1 MGPDDASLNI
11 GRKRATQIF
20 RYLEALNQRRN
31 PAKRHLGD
39 QLWHLWFQ
47 DLPEHP
53 SVRRAEFASSPYS
66 AGGTAAQP
74 TELSP
79 VSDDEFILKVRRPKL
94 SACPPPPELLAHWLE
109 RGWEE
114 PAAEV
119 HVRESVHD
127 RDAQGL
133 TLTAF
138 FHDDPKRQ
146 LAMDRWR
153 VQRDAWAHAEKPAR
167 AAMTLFEK
175 LYEIRG
181 QIEREGEKLELVLGD
196 GILSWQRPDGNVF
209 HPILLQRLE
218 LEFDPTLPEF
228 SVVEADS
235 PVELYSALFQSMP
248 DVAGRELAKARLE
261 LEQGR
266 YHPLAGEETSGFLRS
281 LSVQLSPQGEFQDE
295 GPARSGNSHPAISRS
310 PVIFLRPRNLG
321 YAVAI
326 RSVIESLSSAPQI
339 PASLLR
345 VVGIESQ
352 ITSAQED
359 SCSSGWVDDC
369 QPLDV
374 LFSKPANPEQVKIAQ
389 RLERHGSALVQ
400 GPPGTG
406 KTHTIANLIGHL
418 LAQGKSI
425 LVTSN
430 STKALRVLRDQVV
443 PRLRPLCVSLL
454 DSDIDSRKQ
463 LESSVDSMV
472 SRLSL
477 DDAQQLEQ
485 QAAELENKR
494 ADLVCRYRELAGA
507 LLDAR
512 ADEYREIL
520 ALDTAYTPSDAA
532 RVIVAGKG
540 VYDYIPGPVE
550 PGFHLPLPEQDLA
563 ALYHTNR
570 TIPAEDEAEL
580 SDSLPD
586 AGRLPTPDD
595 FENLIS
601 ERTRL
606 AAQDF
611 GYRTDL
617 WTKPA
622 NDEDFARLEQ
632 LSQRLLRT
640 AQHIK
645 SAQPWQLSAMMAGY
659 HGNEQRKPWENLLA
673 LIDDVWDCYSESQ
686 ESFLCHDPALPKEL
700 TIEESHAISKEISI
714 HLERGGSLSFLTL
727 ATRPAWKKFI
737 HLSRVLTREP
747 EGLEHFRALESHAR
761 LSLLR
766 KRLTSRWNRQM
777 TPLGGP
783 PADSL
788 GAEPEGVCR
797 QFSDSLRRSLEWHA
811 NEWLPLEEELKDR
824 GLRFRELLDEQP
836 PEFSIG
842 GELLRIAGMLD
853 GPAQKVFA
861 GRRDLIR
868 WNALER
874 VLAEVRTVLADGGG
888 SGRGVSA
895 NLLKAVIAL
904 DGAGYREAFFRLL
917 GLCGRRQHLER
928 RHELLGALA
937 KAAPAWAAAISAREG
952 IHGEGQVPPGTAQ
965 AWLWRQ
971 LKDELDRRGRVS
983 VRDLQ
988 DQLARTAR
996 AIQDVT
1002 VELIERKAWA
1012 AQLRRAEGNLQQK
1025 QALVGW
1031 LDTIRKMGK
1040 GTGIRVPK
1048 LKAEASRL
1056 MAECR
1061 GAVPVWIMPLSRVA
1075 DNFDARTSRFDVVI
1089 IDEASQSDVLGL
1101 LALYLA
1107 DKSVVV
1113 GDHEQVSPSA
1123 VGQDLDVIQHLID
1136 EHLEGIPNAHLYDG
1150 QTSIYD
1156 LARQS
1161 FGSTIRLVEHFRC
1174 VPEIIQFSNQLSYE
1188 GGIRPL
1194 RDPWLARLKPHV
1206 IAHRVNGVI
1215 SGDKI
1220 NEEEALEVA
1229 ALVLAAAEQP
1239 EYAHRTF
1246 GVISLVGDEQA
1257 YLVDSLLRK
1266 NLSEEKFKLKHNILC
1281 GNPAQFQGDERDVI
1295 FLSVVD
1301 SSDGG
1306 VLRLREEPMF
1316 KQRFNVA
1323 ASRARDQMWVVH
1335 SLDPR
1340 SNLRPGDL
1348 RRRLI
1353 EYAEDPYVRLSVP
1366 GSLTTNAGSTLAGEV
1381 AGRLAGLG
1389 YRVVPQRKVGH
1400 YVIDLVVES
1409 NGRSLAVEC
1418 DGDRFHPPE
1427 RLPEDMARQAVLE
1440 RLGWSFLPIRGSQ
1453 FLRDPDGAMEP
1464 LLARLKTAG
1473 IEPVV
1478 SGESEEPA
1486 VEQEIELRDRVLGR
1500 AQEIRRLWRGEGP
1513 AEAGPARQGIQRR
1526 STRRTTSKRPRS

>member
-1 MGPDDASLNI
+1 MEPDDASLNI

-20 RYLEALNQRRN
+20 RYLEALNQQRN
-31 PAKRHLGD
+31 PAKRHLD
-39 QLWHLWFQ
+39 AQIWHLWFR
-47 DLPEHP
+47 DLAEHP
-53 SVRRAEFASSPYS
+53 SIRRAGFAGTPS
-66 AGGTAAQP
+66 AAEETAAP
-74 TELSP
+74 SAETSP
-79 VSDDEFILKVRRPKL
+79 VPDDEFILKVRRPKL
-94 SACPPPPELLAHWLE
+94 TACPPPPELLTEWLE

-114 PAAEV
+114 PTAEV

-127 RDAQGL
+127 RDTQGSTVTML
-133 TLTAF
+133 F
-138 FHDDPKRQ
+138 QDDPKHQ
-146 LAMDRWR
+146 AALERWQA
-153 VQRDAWAHAEKPAR
+153 QRDAWARAEKPAR
-167 AAMTLFEK
+167 AAMRLFEK
-175 LYEIRG
+175 LYDIRG

-209 HPILLQRLE
+209 HPILLQRLQ

-228 SVVEADS
+228 SVIEADS

-281 LSVQLSPQGEFQDE
+281 LSVQLSPQGEFQDG
-295 GPARSGNSHPAISRS
+295 GPATSGNGYPVISRS

-326 RSVIESLSSAPQI
+326 RSVIESLASAPQI

-352 ITSAQED
+352 VTPAEED
-359 SCSSGWVDDC
+359 SCSTGWVDEC

-485 QAAELENKR
+485 QATELENQR
-494 ADLVCRYRELAGA
+494 NRLVTRYRDLAGA

-512 ADEYREIL
+512 TDEYREIVE
-520 ALDTAYTPSDAA
+520 ADTAYTPSDAA
-532 RVIVAGKG
+532 RVVVAGKSEH
-540 VYDYIPGPVE
+540 DYIPGPVE
-550 PGFHLPLPEQDLA
+550 PGCALPLPDRDLA
-563 ALYHTNR
+563 ELYWTNR
-570 TIPAEDEAEL
+570 AISAEDEAEL

-586 AGRLPTPDD
+586 AARLPSPDD
-595 FENLIS
+595 FDNLIS

-606 AAQDF
+606 AAQDL
-611 GYRTDL
+611 GYRSHL

-622 NDEDFARLEQ
+622 NDEDLAHLEQ
-632 LSQRLLRT
+632 LSQQLLRT

-645 SAQPWQLSAMMAGY
+645 SAQRWQLSAMLAGY
-659 HGNEQRKPWENLLA
+659 HGEEQRKPWENLLA
-673 LIDDVWDCYSESQ
+673 LIDEAWDCYSKSQ
-686 ESFLCHDPALPKEL
+686 ESFLSHEPALPKEL
-700 TIEESHAISKEISI
+700 TIEDSHAISKEISM
-714 HLERGGSLSFLTL
+714 HLDRGGSLSFLTL
-727 ATRPAWKKFI
+727 ARRPAWKKFV
-737 HLSRVLTREP
+737 HASRVATGEP
-747 EGLEHFRALESHAR
+747 EQLEHFQALESHAR
-761 LSLLR
+761 LTLFR
-766 KRLTSRWNRQM
+766 KRLRSRWSRQM
-777 TPLGGP
+777 APLGAP
-783 PADSL
+783 PAESL

-797 QFSDSLRRSLEWHA
+797 QFSEGLRRCLGWHA
-811 NEWLPLEEELKDR
+811 KEWVPLEKELKEA

-842 GELLRIAGMLD
+842 GELLRIASMLD
-853 GPAQKVFA
+853 GPAQKMFA
-861 GRRDLIR
+861 ARRDLIR
-868 WNALER
+868 WNSLER
-874 VLAEVRTVLADGGG
+874 VLAEVRTLLTDGGG
-888 SGRGVSA
+888 AGRGVA
-895 NLLKAVIAL
+895 TNLLNAVIAP
-904 DGAGYREAFFRLL
+904 DGAGYREAFSRLMNL
-917 GLCGRRQHLER
+917 YERRQYLER
-928 RHELLGALA
+928 RRELLQALS
-937 KAAPAWAAAISAREG
+937 KTAPAWAAAISAREG
-952 IHGEGQVPPGTAQ
+952 IHGDGQVPRRTAE
-965 AWLWRQ
+965 AWVWRQ

-983 VRDLQ
+983 VRELQ

-1123 VGQDLDVIQHLID
+1123 VGQDLDIIQHLID

-1220 NEEEALEVA
+1220 NEEEALEIA

-1266 NLSEEKFKLKHNILC
+1266 NLSEENFKLKHNILC

-1306 VLRLREEPMF
+1306 ILRVREEPMF

-1340 SNLRPGDL
+1340 SDLRPGDL

-1353 EYAEDPYVRLSVP
+1353 EYAEDPYRALTAL
-1366 GSLTTNAGSTLAGEV
+1366 GSPPTIAGSMLAGEV
-1381 AGRLAGLG
+1381 ATRLAGLG

-1409 NGRSLAVEC
+1409 NGKSLAVEC

-1440 RLGWSFLPIRGSQ
+1440 RLGWSFIPIRGSQ
-1453 FLRDPDGAMEP
+1453 FLLDPDAAMEP
-1464 LLARLKTAG
+1464 ILARLKAAG
-1473 IEPVV
+1473 IEPVAP
-1478 SGESEEPA
+1478 GESEEPA
-1486 VEQEIELRDRVLGR
+1486 VAQEIELRDRVVRR

-1513 AEAGPARQGIQRR
+1513 AAGLAQRSNQRR
-1526 STRRTTSKRPRS
+1526 STSRASAKRPRP

>member
-1 MGPDDASLNI
+1 MGSDDASLNI

-20 RYLEALNQRRN
+20 RYLEALNQQRN
-31 PAKRHLGD
+31 PAKRHLND
-39 QLWHLWFQ
+39 QLWHFWFR
-47 DLPEHP
+47 DLPGHP
-53 SVRRAEFASSPYS
+53 SIRRAEFANPQSSGEATIQS
-66 AGGTAAQP
+66 AEA
-74 TELSP
+74 SP
-79 VSDDEFILKVRRPKL
+79 VPDDEFVLKVRRPKL
-94 SACPPPPELLAHWLE
+94 TPCPPPPELLAQWLE

-114 PAAEV
+114 PSAEV
-119 HVRESVHD
+119 RVQESVHD
-127 RDAQGL
+127 RDAQGS
-133 TLTAF
+133 TVITF
-138 FHDDPKRQ
+138 FQDDPKRQ
-146 LAMDRWR
+146 GAMDKWR
-153 VQRDAWAHAEKPAR
+153 AQRDAWARAEKPAR
-167 AAMTLFEK
+167 AAMGMFEK

-196 GILSWQRPDGNVF
+196 GILSWQRPDGSVF
-209 HPILLQRLE
+209 HPILLQRLQ

-248 DVAGRELAKARLE
+248 DVAGRVLAKARLE

-266 YHPLAGEETSGFLRS
+266 YHPLAGEESSGFLRS

-295 GPARSGNSHPAISRS
+295 GPAKSGSGYPAISRS

-326 RSVIESLSSAPQI
+326 QSVIESLSSAPQI

-345 VVGIESQ
+345 VVGIETE
-352 ITSAQED
+352 ITSTEED
-359 SCSSGWVDDC
+359 SCLKSWIDDC

-374 LFSKPANPEQVKIAQ
+374 LLSKPANPEQVKIAQ
-389 RLERHGSALVQ
+389 RLERYGSALVQ

-418 LAQGKSI
+418 LAQGKSV

-430 STKALRVLRDQVV
+430 TTKALRVLRDQVV

-485 QAAELENKR
+485 QATELQNKR
-494 ADLVCRYRELAGA
+494 NDLVSRYRELADA

-512 ADEYREIL
+512 ADEYREIVEV
-520 ALDTAYTPSDAA
+520 DTAYTPSEAA
-532 RVIVAGKG
+532 RVVVAGKG
-540 VYDYIPGPVE
+540 VHDYIPGPVE
-550 PGFHLPLPEQDLA
+550 PACGLPLSDRDLTE
-563 ALYHTNR
+563 LYRTNLSVS
-570 TIPAEDEAEL
+570 AEDEAEL
-580 SDSLPD
+580 SNSLPD
-586 AGRLPTPDD
+586 AGRLPSPDD
-595 FENLIS
+595 FDNLLL

-611 GYRTDL
+611 GYRADL

-622 NDEDFARLEQ
+622 NDEDLGHLEQ
-632 LSQRLLRT
+632 LSQQLLRT

-645 SAQPWQLSAMMAGY
+645 TAQPWQLSAMLAGY
-659 HGNEQRKPWENLLA
+659 HGEEQRTPWESLLA
-673 LIDDVWDCYSESQ
+673 LIGEAWDCYSKSQ
-686 ESFLCHDPALPKEL
+686 ESFLRHEPALPKAL
-700 TIEESHAISKEISI
+700 TVEETLAISEEISK
-714 HLERGGSLSFLTL
+714 HLDRGGSLSFLTL

-737 HLSRVLTREP
+737 HASRVATGEP
-747 EGLEHFRALESHAR
+747 AVLEHFQALRSHAT

-766 KRLTSRWNRQM
+766 KQLVSRWSRQM
-777 TPLGGP
+777 APLDAP
-783 PADSL
+783 PAESL
-788 GAEPEGVCR
+788 GAEPERVCR
-797 QFSDSLRRSLEWHA
+797 QFSDGLRRCLEWYA
-811 NEWLPLEEELKDR
+811 NEWLPLEGELNQA
-824 GLRFRELLDEQP
+824 GLRFRQLLEEQP
-836 PEFSIG
+836 PEVSIG
-842 GELLRIAGMLD
+842 GELLRLAGTLG

-861 GRRDLIR
+861 ARRDLIR
-868 WNALER
+868 WNSLER
-874 VLAEVRTVLADGGG
+874 AFAEVRSMLAD
-888 SGRGVSA
+888 RGVRWRGVA
-895 NLLKAVIAL
+895 GNLLNAVIAL
-904 DGAGYREAFFRLL
+904 DGAGYREAFARLMDL
-917 GLCGRRQHLER
+917 YERRQHLER
-928 RHELLGALA
+928 RHKLLRPLA
-937 KAAPAWAAAISAREG
+937 ETAPAWAAAISAREG
-952 IHGEGQVPPGTAQ
+952 IHGDGQVPRGAAH

-971 LKDELDRRGRVS
+971 LNDELDRRGRVS
-983 VRDLQ
+983 VRELQ
-988 DQLARTAR
+988 DQLARTAQ

-1075 DNFDARTSRFDVVI
+1075 DNFDARTSHFDVVI
-1089 IDEASQSDVLGL
+1089 IDEASQCDVLGL

-1123 VGQDLDVIQHLID
+1123 VGQDLDIIQHLID

-1174 VPEIIQFSNQLSYE
+1174 VPEIIHFSNQLSYE

-1206 IAHRVNGVI
+1206 IAHRVNGAI

-1229 ALVLAAAEQP
+1229 SLVLAAAEQP
-1239 EYAHRTF
+1239 EYAQRSF

-1266 NLSEEKFKLKHNILC
+1266 HLPEEDFKLKHNILC
-1281 GNPAQFQGDERDVI
+1281 GNPAQFQGDERDVV

-1306 VLRLREEPMF
+1306 VLRVREEPMF

-1340 SNLRPGDL
+1340 SHLRPGDL

-1353 EYAEDPYVRLSVP
+1353 EYAEDPYGARIALGNP
-1366 GSLTTNAGSTLAGEV
+1366 GSVAGSMLAGEV
-1381 AGRLAGLG
+1381 AARLARLG
-1389 YRVVPQRKVGH
+1389 YRVIPQWKVGH
-1400 YVIDLVVES
+1400 YLIDLVVEG
-1409 NGRSLAVEC
+1409 NGKRLAVEC
-1418 DGDRFHPPE
+1418 DGDRFRPLE
-1427 RLPEDMARQAVLE
+1427 RLPQDMARQAVLE
-1440 RLGWSFLPIRGSQ
+1440 RLGWAFVPIRGSQ
-1453 FLRDPDGAMEP
+1453 FLRDPDGALEP
-1464 LLARLKTAG
+1464 VLARLKAAG
-1473 IEPVV
+1473 IEPVAP
-1478 SGESEEPA
+1478 GKSEEPA
-1486 VEQEIELRDRVLGR
+1486 LPQEIELRDRVVRR
-1500 AQEIRRLWRGEGP
+1500 AQEIRRMWRGESP
-1513 AEAGPARQGIQRR
+1513 ADSGLAQRGNQRR
-1526 STRRTTSKRPRS
+1526 TTRRTSKRQRP

>member
-1 MGPDDASLNI
+1 MGPDDVSLNI

-20 RYLEALNQRRN
+20 RYLEALNQQRN
-31 PAKRHLGD
+31 PAKRHLD
-39 QLWHLWFQ
+39 HQLWHLWFR

-53 SVRRAEFASSPYS
+53 SIRRSEFASSTS
-66 AGGTAAQP
+66 SEEGNSGQP
-74 TELSP
+74 AETSP
-79 VSDDEFILKVRRPKL
+79 VPDDEFVLKVRRPKL
-94 SACPPPPELLAHWLE
+94 TPCPPPPELLAQWLE

-119 HVRESVHD
+119 RLRESVQD
-127 RDAQGL
+127 RNAQGL
-133 TLTAF
+133 RVTANF
-138 FHDDPKRQ
+138 QDDPKRQ
-146 LAMDRWR
+146 AAMDRWR
-153 VQRDAWAHAEKPAR
+153 AQRDAWARAEKPAR
-167 AAMTLFEK
+167 AAMALFEK

-209 HPILLQRLE
+209 HPILLQRLQ

-228 SVVEADS
+228 SFVEADS

-248 DVAGRELAKARLE
+248 EVAGRELAKARLE

-295 GPARSGNSHPAISRS
+295 GPAKSGSAHPAISRS

-326 RSVIESLSSAPQI
+326 QSVIESLSSAPQI

-352 ITSAQED
+352 IASAEEESFSKSWIDD
-359 SCSSGWVDDC
+359 S

-374 LFSKPANPEQVKIAQ
+374 LFSKPANPEQVQIAQ

-485 QAAELENKR
+485 QATELQNKR
-494 ADLVCRYRELAGA
+494 NGLVSRYRALAAA

-512 ADEYREIL
+512 ADEYREIVEPG
-520 ALDTAYTPSDAA
+520 TAYAPSDAA
-532 RVIVAGKG
+532 RVVVAGKG
-540 VYDYIPGPVE
+540 AYDYIPGPVE
-550 PGFHLPLPEQDLA
+550 PGCALPLSERDLA
-563 ALYHTNR
+563 ELYRTNL
-570 TIPAEDEAEL
+570 TVSAEDEAEL
-580 SDSLPD
+580 SGCLPD
-586 AGRLPTPDD
+586 AGRLPSPDD
-595 FENLIS
+595 FDSLIS
-601 ERTRL
+601 ESARL

-611 GYRTDL
+611 NYRAEL

-622 NDEDFARLEQ
+622 NDQDPARLER

-640 AQHIK
+640 AQQIK
-645 SAQPWQLSAMMAGY
+645 SAQQWQLSAMLAGY
-659 HGNEQRKPWENLLA
+659 HGEEQRKPWENLIA
-673 LIDDVWDCYSESQ
+673 LIDEAWGCYSKSQ
-686 ESFLCHDPALPKEL
+686 EPFLRHEPALPKEL
-700 TIEESHAISKEISI
+700 AVEESQAISEEISR
-714 HLERGGSLSFLTL
+714 HLDQGGSLSFLTL
-727 ATRPAWKKFI
+727 AMRPAWKKFI
-737 HLSRVLTREP
+737 HASRVATGEP
-747 EGLEHFRALESHAR
+747 KAVEHFQALQSQAR
-761 LSLLR
+761 LGLLR
-766 KRLTSRWNRQM
+766 KRLTSRWSRQM
-777 TPLGGP
+777 SPLGAP
-783 PADSL
+783 TAESL
-788 GAEPEGVCR
+788 GAEPEKVCR
-797 QFSDSLRRSLEWHA
+797 QFSDGLRRCLEWHA
-811 NEWLPLEEELKDR
+811 NEWLPLEEELNEA

-842 GELLRIAGMLD
+842 GELLRMAGMLD

-861 GRRDLIR
+861 ARQDQIR
-868 WNALER
+868 WHSLER
-874 VLAEVRTVLADGGG
+874 TLAGVRSVLADGGG
-888 SGRGVSA
+888 GAQGVAA

-904 DGAGYREAFFRLL
+904 DGARYREAFLRLMDL
-917 GLCGRRQHLER
+917 YERRQHLER
-928 RHELLGALA
+928 RHELLQVLA
-937 KAAPAWAAAISAREG
+937 KTAPAWAAAISRRKG
-952 IHGEGQVPPGTAQ
+952 IHGRGQVPPEAAQ
-965 AWLWRQ
+965 AFLWRQ
-971 LKDELDRRGRVS
+971 LNDELDRRGRVS
-983 VRDLQ
+983 VRELQ
-988 DQLARTAR
+988 DQLARTAQ

-1056 MAECR
+1056 MADCR

-1123 VGQDLDVIQHLID
+1123 VGQDLEIIQHLID

-1194 RDPWLARLKPHV
+1194 RDPWLVRLQPHV
-1206 IAHRVNGVI
+1206 IAHRVNGVV

-1229 ALVLAAAEQP
+1229 ALVLAAAGQP
-1239 EYAHRTF
+1239 EYAYRSF

-1266 NLSEEKFKLKHNILC
+1266 NLSEQDFKLKHNILC

-1306 VLRLREEPMF
+1306 VLRVREEPMF

-1340 SNLRPGDL
+1340 SDLRPGDL

-1353 EYAEDPYVRLSVP
+1353 EYAENPYRALTDP
-1366 GSLTTNAGSTLAGEV
+1366 GSPTTFAGSMLAGQV
-1381 AGRLAGLG
+1381 AARLAGLG
-1389 YRVVPQRKVGH
+1389 YRVIPQRRVGH
-1400 YVIDLVVES
+1400 YVIDLVVEG
-1409 NGRSLAVEC
+1409 NGKSVAVEC

-1427 RLPEDMARQAVLE
+1427 RLPDDMARQAVLE
-1440 RLGWSFLPIRGSQ
+1440 RLGWTFIPIRGSQ
-1453 FLRDPDGAMEP
+1453 FLRDPDGSMEP
-1464 LLARLKTAG
+1464 ILARLKAAG
-1473 IEPVV
+1473 IAPVAP
-1478 SGESEEPA
+1478 GESEEPA
-1486 VEQEIELRDRVLGR
+1486 VAQEIHLRDRIVKR
-1500 AQEIRRLWRGEGP
+1500 AQEIRRMWRGEGP
-1513 AEAGPARQGIQRR
+1513 ADTELPPRGNPRR
-1526 STRRTTSKRPRS
+1526 TTRRTTSKSPRP

>member
-20 RYLEALNQRRN
+20 RYLEALNQQRN
-31 PAKRHLGD
+31 PAKRHLDD
-39 QLWHLWFQ
+39 QLWHLWFR

-53 SVRRAEFASSPYS
+53 SIRRAEFASSPSS
-66 AGGTAAQP
+66 AEGTSAQSVE
-74 TELSP
+74 TSP
-79 VSDDEFILKVRRPKL
+79 VPDDEFILKVRRPKL
-94 SACPPPPELLAHWLE
+94 TPCPPPPEPLAQWLE

-119 HVRESVHD
+119 HIRESVHD

-133 TLTAF
+133 TLTALF
-138 FHDDPKRQ
+138 QDDPKRQ
-146 LAMDRWR
+146 AAMDRWR
-153 VQRDAWAHAEKPAR
+153 AQRDAWARAEKPAR
-167 AAMTLFEK
+167 AAMGLFEK

-181 QIEREGEKLELVLGD
+181 RIEREGEKLELVLGD
-196 GILSWQRPDGNVF
+196 GVLSWQRPDGNVF
-209 HPILLQRLE
+209 HPILLQRLQ

-248 DVAGRELAKARLE
+248 EVAGRELARARLA
-261 LEQGR
+261 LEHGR
-266 YHPLAGEETSGFLRS
+266 YHPLAREETSGFLRS

-295 GPARSGNSHPAISRS
+295 WPAKSSSGCPAISRS

-326 RSVIESLSSAPQI
+326 QSVIESLSNAPQI

-352 ITSAQED
+352 IASEEED
-359 SCSSGWVDDC
+359 SCSKSWIDDC

-485 QAAELENKR
+485 QARELQNKR
-494 ADLVCRYRELAGA
+494 NDLVSHYRELAGA

-512 ADEYREIL
+512 ADEYREIV
-520 ALDTAYTPSDAA
+520 AVGTPYTPSDAA
-532 RVIVAGKG
+532 RVVVAGKG
-540 VYDYIPGPVE
+540 VHDYIPGPVE
-550 PGFHLPLPEQDLA
+550 PGCALPLSERDLA
-563 ALYHTNR
+563 ELYRTNL
-570 TIPAEDEAEL
+570 TVSAEDEAEL
-580 SDSLPD
+580 SGCLPD
-586 AGRLPTPDD
+586 LGRLPSRDD
-595 FENLIS
+595 FDNLIS

-611 GYRTDL
+611 SYRADL

-622 NDEDFARLEQ
+622 NDEELSRLEQ
-632 LSQRLLRT
+632 LSQQLLRT

-645 SAQPWQLSAMMAGY
+645 SAQPWQLSAMLAGY
-659 HGNEQRKPWENLLA
+659 HGEEQRKPWENLLA
-673 LIDDVWDCYSESQ
+673 LIDEAWDCYSKSQ
-686 ESFLCHDPALPKEL
+686 EPFLYHEPTLPKEL
-700 TIEESHAISKEISI
+700 TIEESQAISEEISR
-714 HLERGGSLSFLTL
+714 HLDRGRSLSFLTL
-727 ATRPAWKKFI
+727 TTHSEWKKFI
-737 HLSRVLTREP
+737 HASRVATGEP
-747 EGLEHFRALESHAR
+747 KVLEHFQALEGQAR

-766 KRLTSRWNRQM
+766 KRLASRWSRQM
-777 TPLGGP
+777 TPLGAP
-783 PADSL
+783 PAESL
-788 GAEPEGVCR
+788 GAEPEKVCR
-797 QFSDSLRRSLEWHA
+797 QFSDGLRRCLEWHA
-811 NEWLPLEEELKDR
+811 NEWLPLEEELNEA

-861 GRRDLIR
+861 ARRDLIH
-868 WNALER
+868 WHSLER
-874 VLAEVRTVLADGGG
+874 ALAEVRSELEDGGG
-888 SGRGVSA
+888 GGGGVA
-895 NLLKAVIAL
+895 TNLLKAVIAL
-904 DGAGYREAFFRLL
+904 DGACYREAFLRLMEL
-917 GLCGRRQHLER
+917 YERRQHLEQ
-928 RHELLGALA
+928 RHELLQVLA
-937 KAAPAWAAAISAREG
+937 KTAPGWAAAISARAG
-952 IHGEGQVPPGTAQ
+952 IHGDGQVPPGAAQ

-983 VRDLQ
+983 VRELQ
-988 DQLARTAR
+988 DQLARTAQ

-1123 VGQDLDVIQHLID
+1123 VGQDLDIIQHLID
-1136 EHLEGIPNAHLYDG
+1136 EHLQGIPNAHLYDG

-1239 EYAHRTF
+1239 EYAQRTF

-1266 NLSEEKFKLKHNILC
+1266 NMSEGDFKLKHNILC

-1301 SSDGG
+1301 SSDGA
-1306 VLRLREEPMF
+1306 VLRVREEPMF

-1340 SNLRPGDL
+1340 SDLRPGDL

-1353 EYAEDPYVRLSVP
+1353 EYAEDPYCALTALGGPTVG
-1366 GSLTTNAGSTLAGEV
+1366 GSMLAGEV
-1381 AGRLAGLG
+1381 AARLAGLG

-1409 NGRSLAVEC
+1409 NRKSVAVEC

-1440 RLGWSFLPIRGSQ
+1440 RLGWTFIPIRGSQ
-1453 FLRDPDGAMEP
+1453 FLRDPEGSMEP
-1464 LLARLKTAG
+1464 ILARLKAAG
-1473 IEPVV
+1473 IEPVAP
-1478 SGESEEPA
+1478 GESEEPA
-1486 VEQEIELRDRVLGR
+1486 GAQEIQLRDRILKR
-1500 AQEIRRLWRGEGP
+1500 AQEIRGMWRGEGP
-1513 AEAGPARQGIQRR
+1513 ADAEVPQRGNQRR
-1526 STRRTTSKRPRS
+1526 STRRTTSRRPRP

>member
-1 MGPDDASLNI
+1 MGPDDSSLNI
-11 GRKRATQIF
+11 GRKRVTQIF
-20 RYLEALNQRRN
+20 RYLEALNQQRN
-31 PAKRHLGD
+31 PAKRHLGE
-39 QLWHLWFQ
+39 QLWHLWFR

-53 SVRRAEFASSPYS
+53 SIRRAEFATSLSSAEGTDAQS
-66 AGGTAAQP
+66 AETPPGP
-74 TELSP
+74 
-79 VSDDEFILKVRRPKL
+79 DDEFILKVRRPKL
-94 SACPPPPELLAHWLE
+94 SPCPPPPELLAQWLE
-109 RGWEE
+109 RGWDE
-114 PAAEV
+114 PGAEV

-127 RDAQGL
+127 RDAEGL
-133 TLTAF
+133 TVTTF
-138 FHDDPKRQ
+138 FLDDPKRQ
-146 LAMDRWR
+146 PAMDKWR
-153 VQRDAWAHAEKPAR
+153 AQRDAWARSEKPAR
-167 AAMTLFEK
+167 AAMGLFEK
-175 LYEIRG
+175 LYDIRG

-196 GILSWQRPDGNVF
+196 GILSWERPDGSVF
-209 HPILLQRLE
+209 HPILLQRLQ

-228 SVVEADS
+228 SLAEADS

-266 YHPLAGEETSGFLRS
+266 YHPLAGEGTSGFLRS
-281 LSVQLSPQGEFQDE
+281 LSVQSSPQGEFQDE
-295 GPARSGNSHPAISRS
+295 GPAKSGSGYPVISRS

-326 RSVIESLSSAPQI
+326 QSVIESLSTAPQI

-345 VVGIESQ
+345 VVGIEPP
-352 ITSAQED
+352 ITSTEED
-359 SCSSGWVDDC
+359 SYTKNWVDDC

-374 LFSKPANPEQVKIAQ
+374 LLSKPANPEQVKIAQ

-418 LAQGKSI
+418 LAQGKSV

-430 STKALRVLRDQVV
+430 TTKALRVLRDQVV

-485 QAAELENKR
+485 QAAELQNKR
-494 ADLVCRYRELAGA
+494 NDLVLRYRELAGA

-512 ADEYREIL
+512 ADEYREIVE
-520 ALDTAYTPSDAA
+520 ADTAYTPSEAA
-532 RVIVAGKG
+532 RVVVAGKG
-540 VYDYIPGPVE
+540 AHDYIPGPVE
-550 PGFHLPLPEQDLA
+550 PACAMPLSERDLA
-563 ALYHTNR
+563 ELYRTNL
-570 TIPAEDEAEL
+570 TVSAEDEAEL
-580 SDSLPD
+580 SDSLPE
-586 AGRLPTPDD
+586 AERLPYPDEFD
-595 FENLIS
+595 NLLS
-601 ERTRL
+601 EKTRL
-606 AAQDF
+606 AAQDL
-611 GYRTDL
+611 GYRAEL
-617 WTKPA
+617 WTRPA
-622 NDEDFARLEQ
+622 NDEDLARLEQ
-632 LSQRLLRT
+632 LSQRLIRT
-640 AQHIK
+640 AQHVK
-645 SAQPWQLSAMMAGY
+645 SAQAWQLSAMLAGY
-659 HGNEQRKPWENLLA
+659 HGEEQRKPWENLLA
-673 LIDDVWDCYSESQ
+673 LIDEAWDCYSESQ
-686 ESFLCHDPALPKEL
+686 ESFLSHEPSLPNEQ
-700 TIEESHAISKEISI
+700 TTEESQAISEEISM
-714 HLERGGSLSFLTL
+714 HLDRGGSLSFLTL
-727 ATRPAWKKFI
+727 ATHPAWKKFI
-737 HLSRVLTREP
+737 RASRVATGQP
-747 EGLEHFRALESHAR
+747 AALEHFQALRNHAR

-766 KRLTSRWNRQM
+766 KQLASRWSRQM
-777 TPLGGP
+777 APLGAP
-783 PADSL
+783 PAESL
-788 GAEPEGVCR
+788 GAELERVCR
-797 QFSDSLRRSLEWHA
+797 QFSDGLRRCLEWHA
-811 NEWLPLEEELKDR
+811 NEWLPLEEELNEA
-824 GLRFRELLDEQP
+824 GLRFRQLLDERP

-842 GELLRIAGMLD
+842 GELLRMAATLD

-861 GRRDLIR
+861 ARQDLIR
-868 WNALER
+868 WNSLER
-874 VLAEVRTVLADGGG
+874 ALAGVRSVLTNGGRG
-888 SGRGVSA
+888 GRGVAA

-904 DGAGYREAFFRLL
+904 DGAGYREAFFRLMDL
-917 GLCGRRQHLER
+917 YERRQHLER
-928 RHELLGALA
+928 RQELLQALA
-937 KAAPAWAAAISAREG
+937 RTAPAWAAAISAREG
-952 IHGEGQVPPGTAQ
+952 IHGDGQVPMGAAH

-971 LKDELDRRGRVS
+971 LNDELDRRGRVS
-983 VRDLQ
+983 VRELQ
-988 DQLARTAR
+988 DQLARTAQ

-1002 VELIERKAWA
+1002 VELIERRAWA
-1012 AQLRRAEGNLQQK
+1012 AQLRRAEGNLKQK

-1075 DNFDARTSRFDVVI
+1075 DNFDARTSHFDVVI

-1101 LALYLA
+1101 LAFYLA

-1123 VGQDLDVIQHLID
+1123 VGQDLDIVQHLID

-1194 RDPWLARLKPHV
+1194 RDPWLAQLKPHV
-1206 IAHRVNGVI
+1206 IAHRVEGAV

-1266 NLSEEKFKLKHNILC
+1266 NLREEDFKLKHNILC

-1301 SSDGG
+1301 SSDSG
-1306 VLRLREEPMF
+1306 VLRIREEPMF

-1323 ASRARDQMWVVH
+1323 ASRARDQLWVVH

-1340 SNLRPGDL
+1340 RNLRPGDL

-1353 EYAEDPYVRLSVP
+1353 EYAEDPYRAVTSV
-1366 GSLTTNAGSTLAGEV
+1366 GSPTSVAGSILAGEV
-1381 AGRLAGLG
+1381 AARLARLG
-1389 YRVVPQRKVGH
+1389 YRVVPQWKVGH

-1409 NGRSLAVEC
+1409 NGKRLAVEC
-1418 DGDRFHPPE
+1418 DGDRFHPLE

-1440 RLGWSFLPIRGSQ
+1440 RLGWTFVPIRGSQ
-1453 FLRDPDGAMEP
+1453 FLRDPDRAMEP
-1464 LLARLKTAG
+1464 ILAWLKAAG
-1473 IEPVV
+1473 IEPVAP
-1478 SGESEEPA
+1478 GENEGPA
-1486 VEQEIELRDRVLGR
+1486 VAQEIELRDRVVR
-1500 AQEIRRLWRGEGP
+1500 KAQEIRRMWRGEDL
-1513 AEAGPARQGIQRR
+1513 AGAGLARRGSQRK
-1526 STRRTTSKRPRS
+1526 SARRTTSKRPRP

>member
-20 RYLEALNQRRN
+20 RYLEALNQQRN
-31 PAKRHLGD
+31 PAKRHLSD
-39 QLWHLWFQ
+39 QLWHLWLR

-53 SVRRAEFASSPYS
+53 SVRRAEVAGSPSSADGTKAES
-66 AGGTAAQP
+66 A
-74 TELSP
+74 EISP
-79 VSDDEFILKVRRPKL
+79 VPDDEFLLKVRRPKL
-94 SACPPPPELLAHWLE
+94 TACPPPPDLLAQWLE
-109 RGWEE
+109 RGWDE

-133 TLTAF
+133 TVTAF

-146 LAMDRWR
+146 AAMDRWR
-153 VQRDAWAHAEKPAR
+153 AQRDTWARAEKPSR
-167 AAMTLFEK
+167 AAMALFER
-175 LYEIRG
+175 LYAIRG

-196 GILSWQRPDGNVF
+196 GILSWQRPDGDVF
-209 HPILLQRLE
+209 HPILLQRLQ
-218 LEFDPTLPEF
+218 LEFDPALPEF
-228 SVVEADS
+228 SVIEADS
-235 PVELYSALFQSMP
+235 PVELYSALFQSMA

-281 LSVQLSPQGEFQDE
+281 LSVQLSPQGEFHDD
-295 GPARSGNSHPAISRS
+295 GPARSVNNYPAISRS

-326 RSVIESLSSAPQI
+326 RSAIESLSSAPQI

-352 ITSAQED
+352 ITSVGED
-359 SCSSGWVDDC
+359 SCSTDWVDDC

-477 DDAQQLEQ
+477 DHAQQLEQ

-512 ADEYREIL
+512 ADEYREII
-520 ALDTAYTPSDAA
+520 ALGTAYTPSDAA
-532 RVIVAGKG
+532 RVVVAGKG

-550 PGFHLPLPEQDLA
+550 PGLALPLPEPDLA
-563 ALYHTNR
+563 ELYRTNR
-570 TIPAEDEAEL
+570 NISAEDEAEL
-580 SDSLPD
+580 RGSLPD
-586 AGRLPTPDD
+586 AGRLPSPDD
-595 FENLIS
+595 FDNLIS

-606 AAQDF
+606 ATQDF
-611 GYRTDL
+611 GYRADL

-622 NDEDFARLEQ
+622 NDGDLAHLEQ
-632 LSQRLLRT
+632 LSLQLLRT
-640 AQHIK
+640 AQNIE
-645 SAQPWQLSAMMAGY
+645 SAQLWQLSAMLAGY
-659 HGNEQRKPWENLLA
+659 HGDEQKKPWENLLA
-673 LIDDVWDCYSESQ
+673 LIDEAWDCYSNSQ
-686 ESFLCHDPALPKEL
+686 ESFLSHEPALPKEIA
-700 TIEESHAISKEISI
+700 IEESHAMSKEISM

-737 HLSRVLTREP
+737 HASRVATRAP
-747 EGLEHFRALESHAR
+747 EGLEHFRALESHAK

-766 KRLTSRWNRQM
+766 KRLASRWSRQM

-783 PADSL
+783 PAESL
-788 GAEPEGVCR
+788 GAEPERVCR
-797 QFSDSLRRSLEWHA
+797 QFSNGLRRCLEWHA
-811 NEWLPLEEELKDR
+811 NEWLPLEGELNKA

-836 PEFSIG
+836 PEFSVG
-842 GELLRIAGMLD
+842 GELLRIAGMLA
-853 GPAQKVFA
+853 GPAPKMVA
-861 GRRDLIR
+861 ARRDLIR
-868 WNALER
+868 WNTLER
-874 VLAEVRTVLADGGG
+874 VLDEVRTVLADGGG
-888 SGRGVSA
+888 SGRWVA
-895 NLLKAVIAL
+895 TNFLNAVVAL
-904 DGAGYREAFFRLL
+904 DGAGYREAFLRLMDL
-917 GLCGRRQHLER
+917 YERRQHFER
-928 RHELLGALA
+928 RHELLRTLA
-937 KAAPAWAAAISAREG
+937 ETAPAWAAAIAAREG
-952 IHGEGQVPPGTAQ
+952 IHGDGQVPPGTAQ
-965 AWLWRQ
+965 GWLWRQ
-971 LKDELDRRGRVS
+971 LKDELDRRARVS
-983 VRDLQ
+983 VRELQ
-988 DQLARTAR
+988 DQLARTAQ

-1101 LALYLA
+1101 LALCLA

-1123 VGQDLDVIQHLID
+1123 VGQDLDIIQHLID

-1194 RDPWLARLKPHV
+1194 RDPWLAKLKPHV

-1239 EYAHRTF
+1239 EYADRTF

-1257 YLVDSLLRK
+1257 CLVDSLLRK

-1306 VLRLREEPMF
+1306 VLRVREEPMF

-1323 ASRARDQMWVVH
+1323 ASRARDQMWLVH

-1340 SNLRPGDL
+1340 SDLKPGDL

-1353 EYAEDPYVRLSVP
+1353 EYAEDPHIALNAP
-1366 GSLTTNAGSTLAGEV
+1366 GSLPTNAGSMLAGEV
-1381 AGRLAGLG
+1381 ATRLAGLG

-1409 NGRSLAVEC
+1409 NGKSLAVEC

-1440 RLGWSFLPIRGSQ
+1440 RLGWSFVPIRGSH
-1453 FLRDPDGAMEP
+1453 FLRDPDDAMEP
-1464 LLARLKTAG
+1464 LLARLKAAG
-1473 IEPVV
+1473 IEPVAP
-1478 SGESEEPA
+1478 GETEQPA
-1486 VEQEIELRDRVLGR
+1486 AAEEIELRDRVVRR
-1500 AQEIRRLWRGEGP
+1500 AQQIRRLWRGEGLP
-1513 AEAGPARQGIQRR
+1513 DTGLVRRGNQRR
-1526 STRRTTSKRPRS
+1526 TNRGTGSKRARP